1 MTSITSVNR
10 ATMEVVRPS
19 SPSRAPA
26 DAASANASATGSPQP
41 SASSE
46 ELSGV
51 VKELNDYVQSINRNL
66 EFSLDEGADRTV
78 IRVVDT
84 ATGELVR
91 QIPTEEVLQV
101 ARHLREMEQVAE
113 GSFFKAQV

>member
-10 ATMEVVRPS
+10 ATVDVVRPS

-26 DAASANASATGSPQP
+26 ETASANAAGTSQP
-41 SASSE
+41 PANTQ
-46 ELSGV
+46 ELTGV

-101 ARHLREMEQVAE
+101 ARHLREMEQMAE
-113 GSFFKAQV
+113 GTFFKAQV